1 MTQREKATKLRREGK
16 TCGEIVNILNTPK
29 STVWFWIKD
38 LTLTDNVKRKI
49 IEKGKEKSR
58 KNIIDYNT
66 KIRPVE
72 AAKIRDTWMNEAKKE
87 IKNISQSEL
96 KLIGSALYWAEGNT
110 SNRNRL
116 QISNCNPSLIKVS
129 LKFFREI
136 CDVKDEKIC
145 ARVHIYPGLDYKKA
159 LKFWSEVTNLPKKN
173 FYTPQIQVS
182 RASKGIMPRNTLPY
196 GTLHLTILSTELA
209 SKVKGW
215 IQGISEKI

>member
-1 MTQREKATKLRREGK
+1 MTKKETAISLRQNGK
-16 TCGEIVNILNTPK
+16 TCGEIINILDVPK
-29 STVWFWIKD
+29 STVWCWIKD
-38 LTLTDNVKRKI
+38 VVLTEEIKKI
-49 IEKGKEKSR
+49 ISKKAKEKSR

-66 KIRPVE
+66 KVRPVE
-72 AAKIRDTWMNEAKKE
+72 AAKIRDAWTEEAKKE
-87 IKNISQSEL
+87 IQNISLDEL
-96 KLIGSALYWAEGNT
+96 KLIGSSLYWAGGNT

-116 QISNCNPSLIKVS
+116 QISNCNPFLIKAS

-136 CDVKDEKIC
+136 CNVKDEKIC

-159 LKFWSEVTNLPKKN
+159 LKFWSEITNLPRKN

-196 GTLHLTILSTELA
+196 GTLHLTVLSTELA